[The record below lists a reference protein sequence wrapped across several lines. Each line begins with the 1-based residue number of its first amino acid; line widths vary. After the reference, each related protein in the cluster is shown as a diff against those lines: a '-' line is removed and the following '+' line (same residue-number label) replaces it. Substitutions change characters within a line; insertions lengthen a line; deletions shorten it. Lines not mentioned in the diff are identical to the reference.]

1 MFKVNP
7 VLVILLLTLRRQMP
21 SGYDLFFHCGFIK
34 TFKEKW
40 KCPKIRHSLV
50 KRGREKVFQFVSSM
64 KWHKQVS
71 KISKYYFASS

>member
-1 MFKVNP
+1 MFKVNV
-7 VLVILLLTLRRQMP
+7 VLVFLLLTLRRQMP
-21 SGYDLFFHCGFIK
+21 PGYDSFIK

-50 KRGREKVFQFVSSM
+50 KHVGEKVFHFVADV

-71 KISKYYFASS
+71 KVSNYYFASS